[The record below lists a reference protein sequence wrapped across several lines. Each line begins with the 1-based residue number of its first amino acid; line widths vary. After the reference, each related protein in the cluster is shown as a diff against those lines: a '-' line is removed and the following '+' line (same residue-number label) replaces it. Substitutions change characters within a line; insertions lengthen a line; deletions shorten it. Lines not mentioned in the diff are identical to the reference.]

1 MYRLSSTVVLMV
13 VLILLASGCGGKGP
27 QTTYNPAKD
36 RIESLANLPPE
47 TELPSGGVTPNLI
60 PIIDAATLAAANL
73 EAVNVKTAARAF
85 YVEHPSSSVFS
96 SDVLVPTYSS
106 GTLKARYFLN
116 TPGCSIVRVETTAN
130 GWKGMVFSISKQKW
144 AEGSPNN
151 DHPNDGDIP

>member
-1 MYRLSSTVVLMV
+1 MYRLSSAAVLMV

-60 PIIDAATLAAANL
+60 PMIDAATLAAANL
-73 EAVNVKTAARAF
+73 EAVTVKTAARAF

-96 SDVLVPTYSS
+96 SDVLAPYSS

-116 TPGCSIVRVETTAN
+116 TPGCSIVRVETQAN
-130 GWKGMVFSISKQKW
+130 GWKGMVFSISRQKW
-144 AEGSPNN
+144 TDGSPDN
-151 DHPNDGDIP
+151 DRPNDSDIP